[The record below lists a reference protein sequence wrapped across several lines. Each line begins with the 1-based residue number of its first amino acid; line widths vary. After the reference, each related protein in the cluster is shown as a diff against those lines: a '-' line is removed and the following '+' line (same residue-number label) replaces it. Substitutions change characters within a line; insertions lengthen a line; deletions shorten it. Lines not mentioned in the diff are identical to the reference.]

1 MKRLLKMIVAMLS
14 FKECPSCT
22 AKNPDS
28 NFICDRCGAV
38 LLPLPHSV
46 TDPAAESQVA
56 APDRAA

>member
-1 MKRLLKMIVAMLS
+1 MNMRRLLKMIVGRLS

-38 LLPLPHSV
+38 L
-46 TDPAAESQVA
+46 
-56 APDRAA
+56 